1 MHTIQTVDRLDPPIP
16 SNVTA
21 ILCVRDDE
29 SACRR
34 GLVTAGPG
42 PGVAGVRVATGVEPA
57 GGGAPL
63 RESARSAL
71 AGTMAAAS
79 QRPAGGRH
87 GAVGAR
93 HWRVGPR
100 VHTVRSRLASGL
112 AARLL
117 GAPHRRRP
125 RSAVSQEAQRRQRA
139 VASVKPGAARCFT
152 RAAPACCLRSAID
165 APCLSRARPASPPPQ
180 LTHRSVC
187 ASVCR
192 AAASTAASILFCSWD
207 PGAAC
212 AYCSPCNRRT

>member
-1 MHTIQTVDRLDPPIP
+1 MRSRRRIGVP
-16 SNVTA
+16 SWLVGSSRPGQA
-21 ILCVRDDE
+21 QASL
-29 SACRR
+29 AC
-34 GLVTAGPG
+34 AWP
-42 PGVAGVRVATGVEPA
+42 TGVEPA

-117 GAPHRRRP
+117 SAPHRRRP

-152 RAAPACCLRSAID
+152 RAALACCLRSAID
-165 APCLSRARPASPPPQ
+165 APCLSRARQASPP
-180 LTHRSVC
+180 TAH
-187 ASVCR
+187 ASVGLRFGMPCGCEYSR
-192 AAASTAASILFCSWD
+192 FHPLLFLGPWRCL
-207 PGAAC
+207 C
-212 AYCSPCNRRT
+212 LLFTLQ